1 MSKKQNNLI
10 SLEKH
15 SQPVVNTPVSKS
27 LLYQREDGTVVQCY
41 VDSEEQEK
49 EWRDEILAETPNA
62 VIVEQQGHGVPFEQ
76 DDKLCA
82 YWDAY
87 KIDDTKQ
94 CVDVDMEA
102 ARDVRLTNLRGIRS
116 DTFEILDKDVIVA
129 LGRGKQSDVNI
140 IEKQKQKLRD
150 LPERVAPALK
160 KAKTL
165 KDLNDIVPPE
175 LYA

>member
-62 VIVEQQGHGVPFEQ
+62 VIVEQQGHGMPVQ
-76 DDKLCA
+76 DDQLASYWSA
-82 YWDAY
+82 YE
-87 KIDDTKQ
+87 IDEDKE
-94 CVDVDMEA
+94 DVVVNIET
-102 ARDVRLTNLRGIRS
+102 ARDVRLTNLRGIRAE
-116 DTFEILDKDVIVA
+116 TLKILDKDFIVA
-129 LGRGKQSDVNI
+129 LGQGRQSDI
-140 IEKQKQKLRD
+140 DLIEKQKQKLRD

-160 KAKTL
+160 RAKSL
-165 KDLNDIVPPE
+165 QDLNDILPPE